1 MAYNIKPSA
10 PPLDA
15 IDENNISRGEGETI
29 EHWTNNSNQQP
40 IQQQPIQQQP
50 IQQQP
55 IQQQPIQQ
63 SYQAFR
69 QPVRQPVHQPVRQ
82 PVLQQGYPVCQQPI
96 QKNKIYTY
104 TSFPYSYPANRPP
117 SPPQTFRL
125 PISTQINYATKQGQ
139 NCVCMYCRNYQK
151 TRVKSKCSFFS
162 YLCAFGLIITG
173 CCCFYPCFHR
183 ELKNNYHYCSRCHKL
198 LGHS

>member
-15 IDENNISRGEGETI
+15 INENNISRGEGETI

-40 IQQQPIQQQP
+40 IRQQPIRQQP
-50 IQQQP
+50 IH
-55 IQQQPIQQ
+55 
-63 SYQAFR
+63 QAFR
-69 QPVRQPVHQPVRQ
+69 HPVRQ

-96 QKNKIYTY
+96 QKNQIYTY

-151 TRVKSKCSFFS
+151 TRVKSKCSLFS

-173 CCCFYPCFHR
+173 CCCFYPCFHQN
-183 ELKNNYHYCSRCHKL
+183 LKKNYHYCSNCHRL